1 MLALQIATHGAVM
14 PALQPALQ
22 LRGGMS
28 LGGVD
33 ETQIATGLTALLGVQ
48 GLMMYQNTEK
58 SLEMYELPSTGVTK
72 FFAEQAG
79 ALMLGC
85 AIIGWST
92 LNGGDAAEAAGYG
105 NIPGL
110 LLRLKNLVDAFE
122 LAVSQ
127 GLKADLVLAGPHGWQ
142 SRRIREA
149 CARRTRL
156 QGRLHLPG
164 FVPAEDLPKLM
175 SGACGFVHPA
185 RHEGTGMT
193 AMEAMAAGTPV
204 LCSNRGALPEV
215 TAGAAL
221 LFEPNDPASIARTL
235 HQNEDDAELRARMR
249 AQGLARS
256 ADLTWDSS
264 AQQTLEAYRL
274 AMRLPA

>member
-72 FFAEQAG
+72 FFGEQAG

-85 AIIGWST
+85 AIVGWST

-110 LLRLKNLVDAFE
+110 LLGLKNLVDNTAGKLGWSDASKYAP
-122 LAVSQ
+122 LAVS
-127 GLKADLVLAGPHGWQ
+127 GLL
-142 SRRIREA
+142 
-149 CARRTRL
+149 T
-156 QGRLHLPG
+156 
-164 FVPAEDLPKLM
+164 
-175 SGACGFVHPA
+175 
-185 RHEGTGMT
+185 
-193 AMEAMAAGTPV
+193 
-204 LCSNRGALPEV
+204 
-215 TAGAAL
+215 AAL
-221 LFEPNDPASIARTL
+221 LGKLDFLSSGDALTYSAYWLLANGAGMYLVPDKAMEGWGATYKG
-235 HQNEDDAELRARMR
+235 DAEFTMVKLMGQALGTYGLFLLKL
-249 AQGLARS
+249 AQGASATEAIGYSWALGTALNVDANYISKFSAFPEDKSRFWLAVGGIG
-256 ADLTWDSS
+256 AAAL
-264 AQQTLEAYRL
+264 LL
-274 AMRLPA
+274 

>member
-72 FFAEQAG
+72 FFGEQAG

-85 AIIGWST
+85 AIVGWST

-110 LLRLKNLVDAFE
+110 LLGLKNLVDGTTDSLGWSAQAKFLP
-122 LAVSQ
+122 LAVSGVLTA
-127 GLKADLVLAGPHGWQ
+127 GLLGKLDFLSPGDALKYGAYWLLANAAGMY
-142 SRRIREA
+142 
-149 CARRTRL
+149 
-156 QGRLHLPG
+156 
-164 FVPAEDLPKLM
+164 FVPDKAMEGWGASYKGPAEFTMVKLM
-175 SGACGFVHPA
+175 GQSIGFYGMLLYKLSEGASATEALGYA
-185 RHEGTGMT
+185 WALGT
-193 AMEAMAAGTPV
+193 AANIDGSYISKFSVFPEDKSRFWLAV
-204 LCSNRGALPEV
+204 GGVGA
-215 TAGAAL
+215 AAL
-221 LFEPNDPASIARTL
+221 LL
-235 HQNEDDAELRARMR
+235 
-249 AQGLARS
+249 
-256 ADLTWDSS
+256 
-264 AQQTLEAYRL
+264 
-274 AMRLPA
+274 